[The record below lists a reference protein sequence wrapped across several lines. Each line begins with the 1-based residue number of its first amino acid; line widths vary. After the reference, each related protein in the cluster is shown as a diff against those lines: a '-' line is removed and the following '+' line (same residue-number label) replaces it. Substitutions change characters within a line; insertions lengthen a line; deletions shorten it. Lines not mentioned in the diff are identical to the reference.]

1 MHKWAMLQRPAAA
14 LSSTPEQLGK
24 RARRAWLLFA
34 GIALVFVATTLTGA
48 GLYARRAEVTTLAAQ
63 GRTDA
68 NLKVALLRAV
78 LESPRAL
85 PLLLSEDQQ
94 VHDALQN
101 KDAVAIDVLNR
112 KLEGLVSGTKASVL
126 YVTGV
131 DGFAIAS
138 SNWREATS
146 FVGNDYG
153 FRAYFSGAMQSGTA
167 EYFALGNTSKRP
179 GLYISR
185 RVGNA
190 AAPLGVVV
198 VKMEFDQLE
207 ADWHEANRPAYVS
220 DDHGVVLITSVPS
233 WRFMTTAPLAGPLAA
248 TIRSSQQF
256 GNAPLIPLPITR
268 PEALSPDVSMVHAVT
283 PGGSDAE
290 YLRLSTLVQSTPW
303 RLDYLVPAE
312 APIAAAVRE
321 MRLLALGVV
330 VPLLA
335 LAGYLLWRRQSAQM
349 RIAAEQAARIELER
363 RVVERTHDLSLARDR
378 LQAEITDHRS
388 TEAKLQVMQQEL
400 VQANRLATLGQ
411 VAAGVAHE
419 INQPV
424 ATIRAYADNARVFL
438 ERKQTASAEENL
450 GAIAALTERIGGI
463 TEELKVFARKGRTAA
478 EPVELRGVIE
488 GAVVLLRSRFAGR
501 LDALDITLP
510 PQTLKV
516 MGNRLRLEQVLIN
529 LFQNAL
535 EALDGRDGARV
546 QVSAQETADGVALA
560 VADNGPGISPAIL
573 KSLFTPFNTS
583 KEKGLGLGLVISQD
597 IVADYGGRI
606 EVASGR
612 DGTRFTVHLAKA
624 R

>member
-1 MHKWAMLQRPAAA
+1 MLQRPAAA
-14 LSSTPEQLGK
+14 LSWTPEQLGR

-34 GIALVFVATTLTGA
+34 AIALLVVAAALYGA
-48 GLYARRAEVTTLAAQ
+48 GLYGRTTEVGALAAQ

-78 LESPRAL
+78 LENPRAL
-85 PLLLSEDQQ
+85 PLLLSQDQQ
-94 VHDALQN
+94 VHDALVQRS
-101 KDAVAIDVLNR
+101 AAAIDVLNR

-126 YVTGV
+126 YVTGTS
-131 DGFAIAS
+131 GLAIAS
-138 SNWREATS
+138 SNWREPSS

-153 FRAYFSGAMQSGTA
+153 FRAYFSGAMQAGTA
-167 EYFALGNTSKRP
+167 EYFALGNVSKRP

-185 RVGNA
+185 RVGSA
-190 AAPLGVVV
+190 AVPLGVVV

-220 DDHGVVLITSVPS
+220 DEHGVVLITSVPS
-233 WRFMTTAPLAGPLAA
+233 WRFMTTAPLAGPEQTA
-248 TIRSSQQF
+248 IRDSQQF
-256 GNAPLIPLPITR
+256 GDAPLMPLPIAR
-268 PEALSPDVSMVHAVT
+268 PQALSPDVTIVHAVT

-290 YLRLSTLVQSTPW
+290 YLRLSTAVPSTPW

-321 MRLLALGVV
+321 MRLLALGAVI
-330 VPLLA
+330 PLLG
-335 LAGYLLWRRQSAQM
+335 LAAYLLWRRQSAQM
-349 RIAAEQAARIELER
+349 RIAAEQAARTELER
-363 RVVERTHDLSLARDR
+363 RVVERTEDLSRARDR
-378 LQAEITDHRS
+378 LQAEIAGHRS
-388 TEAKLQVMQQEL
+388 TEAKLQVVQQDL
-400 VQANRLATLGQ
+400 VQANRLAILGQ

-438 ERKQTASAEENL
+438 DRKQTSPVEENL
-450 GAIAALTERIGGI
+450 GAIAALTERIGTI
-463 TEELKVFARKGRTAA
+463 TEELKAFARKGRTAA

-501 LDALDITLP
+501 LDALAITLP
-510 PQTLKV
+510 RPDLKV
-516 MGNRLRLEQVLIN
+516 MGNRVRLEQVLIN

-535 EALDGRDGARV
+535 EALDGRDDARV
-546 QVSAQETADGVALA
+546 QVSAEETADGVT
-560 VADNGPGISPAIL
+560 VNVSDNGPGIPPGIL

-583 KEKGLGLGLVISQD
+583 KEKGLGLGLVISKD

-606 EVASGR
+606 EVSS
-612 DGTRFTVHLAKA
+612 DDSGTRFTIHLSKPAKA
-624 R
+624 A